1 MYAVGSDGSII
12 KNINTIGVDENEM
25 SALEILVYPNPSAD
39 LIHIPLVG
47 SYQVYLYNMK
57 GAQIQS
63 AYFNEV
69 NEGFLDVSNLPDGK
83 YILEIP
89 IFSK

>member
-1 MYAVGSDGSII
+1 
-12 KNINTIGVDENEM
+12 
-25 SALEILVYPNPSAD
+25 
-39 LIHIPLVG
+39 
-47 SYQVYLYNMK
+47 MK

-83 YILEIP
+83 YILEI
-89 IFSK
+89 IKDQKYSRLTIVIKN